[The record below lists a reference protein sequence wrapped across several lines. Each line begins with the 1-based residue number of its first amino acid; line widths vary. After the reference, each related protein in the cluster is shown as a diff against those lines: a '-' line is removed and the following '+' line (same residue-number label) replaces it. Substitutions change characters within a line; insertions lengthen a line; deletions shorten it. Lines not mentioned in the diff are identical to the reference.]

1 MIGELRTWIIGICT
15 TVIFITAI
23 EMILPSNSLKKY
35 AKFVLGLILMA
46 VLVNPIIRL
55 FDKGFNIDDY
65 ANKAV
70 KYLDEKGYEA
80 NIDKY
85 KQESLNNTMSTFKLN
100 LETICEQK
108 LKEKFPNSNYK
119 VTATVGYD
127 KDVDSAYIKSLKV
140 VMQNGKIETV
150 RKVNISIKG
159 DTENGP
165 KSLSDERSRVLKEY
179 LSKELNI
186 ASNTIEVYKN

>member
-1 MIGELRTWIIGICT
+1 
-15 TVIFITAI
+15 
-23 EMILPSNSLKKY
+23 
-35 AKFVLGLILMA
+35 MA

-70 KYLDEKGYEA
+70 KYLDEKGYET

-119 VTATVGYD
+119 VTAAVGYD

-150 RKVNISIKG
+150 RKVDINIKG

>member
-23 EMILPSNSLKKY
+23 EMILPNNSLKKY

-70 KYLDEKGYEA
+70 KYLDEKGYET

-119 VTATVGYD
+119 VTAAVGYD

-150 RKVNISIKG
+150 RKVDINIKG